1 MPVKDSIKNIVFDLG
16 DVIINID
23 VPRTAQAFASLTG
36 RELDEVIQIFRDGEV
51 FSRFETGKLDAG
63 AFRLYLRQLLGRTD
77 WEDLQ
82 LDTAWNSLLLDIPAE
97 RIELIKKLNGQ
108 YRLFLLS
115 NTSSIHVEA
124 VNKILQQATGVGRLD
139 DLFEKV
145 YLSYEMGVM
154 KPHKAIYEMM
164 LEDAGL
170 KAEETLFLD
179 DNADNI
185 RGAAEVGIQTI
196 HVRKPLTILDY
207 LKDYVA

>member
-1 MPVKDSIKNIVFDLG
+1 MDVKDSIKNIVFDLG

-23 VPRTAQAFASLTG
+23 VPRTAQAFATLTG
-36 RELDEVIQIFRDGEV
+36 RELDEVVQIFRDGEV

-63 AFRLYLRQLLGRTD
+63 AFRLYLRELLGCTD

-82 LDTAWNSLLLDIPAE
+82 LDTAWNSLLLDVPAE
-97 RIELIKKLNGQ
+97 RIELIRKLNGK

-115 NTSSIHVEA
+115 NTSCIHVEA
-124 VNKILQQATGVGRLD
+124 VNKILHRATGVERLD
-139 DLFEKV
+139 HLFEKV

-154 KPHKAIYEMM
+154 KPHRAIYEMM

-196 HVRKPLTILDY
+196 HVRKPITILDY